1 MVVQRSGQTSNSEAI
16 GQQSGRTTK
25 WSKNQIITM
34 IVENE
39 KVVTATYEMFVDGE
53 NGQEELM
60 ERATK
65 DHPLV
70 YCHGLGMML
79 PKFEE
84 ALAGKQK
91 GDKFDFR
98 IDHTDAYGEYDEE
111 GVLDLDKKM
120 FFNGDGEFDSE
131 RVYVGAIVPMNT
143 VDGQVVNA
151 QILEISKEKVTIDLN
166 HPLAGENLQV
176 VGDILDLRDVT
187 PAELDA
193 LRHPHKC
200 GGCHGSCN
208 SSCGDSCDSCGGS
221 CGGCE

>member
-60 ERATK
+60 ERATT

-151 QILEISKEKVTIDLN
+151 QILEISKDKVTIDLN
-166 HPLAGENLQV
+166 HPLAGENLHF
-176 VGDILDLRDVT
+176 VGEILDLRDVT

>member
-1 MVVQRSGQTSNSEAI
+1 
-16 GQQSGRTTK
+16 
-25 WSKNQIITM
+25 M

-60 ERATK
+60 ERATT

-70 YCHGLGMML
+70 YCHGIGMML

-151 QILEISKEKVTIDLN
+151 QILEISKDKVTIDLN
-166 HPLAGENLQV
+166 HPLAGENLHF
-176 VGDILDLRDVT
+176 VGEIIDLRDVT

-208 SSCGDSCDSCGGS
+208 SSCGDSCDSCGG

>member
-1 MVVQRSGQTSNSEAI
+1 
-16 GQQSGRTTK
+16 
-25 WSKNQIITM
+25 M
-34 IVENE
+34 IVKNE

-70 YCHGLGMML
+70 YCHGIGMML

-98 IDHTDAYGEYDEE
+98 IDRTDAYGEYDEE
-111 GVLDLDKKM
+111 GVLDLDRKM

-151 QILEISKEKVTIDLN
+151 QILEISKDKVTIDLN
-166 HPLAGENLQV
+166 HPLAGENLHF
-176 VGDILDLRDVT
+176 VGEIIDLRDVT

-208 SSCGDSCDSCGGS
+208 SSCGDSCDSCGGG